1 MKGNTSSFGLDAGQ
15 AIDKEA
21 QDAVRFF
28 NQRLR
33 LEPLQPIQE
42 EESTPARLEGV
53 AAGLRMCE
61 DAECRAIAEQCRGLA
76 FGENGSPYTPAQKNA
91 PAWREKVRDLLA
103 ALSRWQESALG
114 ADPTTTEH
122 FREESAAY
130 SDLLNLVFNGPDR
143 DVVVRAMLDYLK
155 QNRFQ
160 KENRL
165 EWFLPVSAL
174 IGRVALDPVGMGRVA
189 EELRKMDDPTI
200 ALYANLE
207 TVAPRTPDRI
217 LPLL

>member
-1 MKGNTSSFGLDAGQ
+1 M
-15 AIDKEA
+15 AI
-21 QDAVRFF
+21 
-28 NQRLR
+28 
-33 LEPLQPIQE
+33 
-42 EESTPARLEGV
+42 
-53 AAGLRMCE
+53 GLRTCE
-61 DAECRAIAEQCRGLA
+61 DAPCRAIAELYRGLV
-76 FGENGSPYTPAQKNA
+76 FGENGSAYTPDQHYTPA
-91 PAWREKVRDLLA
+91 WRGKVRDFLT
-103 ALSRWQESALG
+103 ALSRWQESASG
-114 ADPTTTEH
+114 PAAAGH
-122 FREESAAY
+122 FRMKSGAY
-130 SDLLNLVFNGPDR
+130 TDLLNLVFNGPDR
-143 DVVVRAMLDYLK
+143 DLVLRSMLDYLK

-189 EELRKMDDPTI
+189 EEPRKVDDPTI